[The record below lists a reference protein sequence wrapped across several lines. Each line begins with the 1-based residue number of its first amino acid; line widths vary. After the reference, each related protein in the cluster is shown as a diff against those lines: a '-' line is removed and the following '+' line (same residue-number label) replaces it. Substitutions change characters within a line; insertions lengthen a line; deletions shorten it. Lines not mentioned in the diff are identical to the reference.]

1 MFAESTSDNLP
12 VICPF
17 SPLAEL
23 YWFRGLALRNLL
35 WTCSH
40 KLRQFKKN
48 FLFPGQQLIRM
59 DTFILSRA
67 LVCILLLWSV
77 VALFMLEYLFR
88 VSFFPWCFF
97 RCAFS
102 SLWILTRKWVLIAHA
117 LPFYKQRCARFQAG
131 HFVMGWV
138 LHGWVLPL
146 ALQVLWVE
154 AELSIFLPCFTTCN
168 LTLKLVQSK

>member
-23 YWFRGLALRNLL
+23 YRFRGLAMKNLL
-35 WTCSH
+35 WTSSH

-59 DTFILSRA
+59 DTFVLSRA
-67 LVCILLLWSV
+67 LVCTLLLWSV
-77 VALFMLEYLFR
+77 VALFMLECLFR
-88 VSFFPWCFF
+88 VSFFPWRFF

-102 SLWILTRKWVLIAHA
+102 SLLILTRKWVLIAHA
-117 LPFYKQRCARFQAG
+117 LPLAG
-131 HFVMGWV
+131 ILFTNKGVPDFRQVTLWWVGYYMGEFC
-138 LHGWVLPL
+138 H
-146 ALQVLWVE
+146 
-154 AELSIFLPCFTTCN
+154 
-168 LTLKLVQSK
+168 